1 MSLSKQQEQCK
12 QRFLD
17 QRGLWSS
24 EWEDLLRLDPVYFAK
39 YLSLQDAAQ
48 GRKRLEPKVQEFVYI
63 AVAACCT
70 HMHAP
75 AVRAHVQAALALGAS
90 KEEVMD
96 VIGLT
101 YLVGVHTATQAF
113 PLLQELLEELGMN
126 DTEISGEE
134 KKERE
139 KIKQNFIDKRGFWT
153 DTFNTILEVDHKFFE
168 AYVDFSSLSGQK
180 GVLDPK
186 VRELV
191 TCAFDAATT

>member
-1 MSLSKQQEQCK
+1 MSLSQEQQQLK
-12 QRFLD
+12 QKFLD
-17 QRGLWSS
+17 GRGVWSS
-24 EWEDLLRLDPVYFAK
+24 EWENLLKLDTLYFGK
-39 YLSLQDAAQ
+39 YLSLQHAAQ
-48 GRKRLEPKVQEFVYI
+48 GRRRLEPKVQEFVYI

-90 KEEVMD
+90 KEEIMD

-101 YLVGVHTATQAF
+101 YLVGVHTVTQAF
-113 PLLQELLEELGMN
+113 PLLQELLEELGMD
-126 DTEISGEE
+126 DTETSDEE

-139 KIKQNFIDKRGFWT
+139 RIKQNFVDKRGFWT

-168 AYVDFSSLSGQK
+168 AYVDFSSLSGQRN
-180 GVLDPK
+180 VLDPK